1 MARLSWS
8 LRLLVLALCLG
19 VAACAEREVGTR
31 KRPFTMYFVPSM
43 DAQDLATNA
52 DVVGEFVARHVS
64 RALYGEEGRFF
75 VRARVP
81 MNYVAVVEA
90 FGAGRADFA
99 ALNTFGYVL
108 GHEIKGYP
116 MEAVLMVLRGESR
129 DERTYCAQIVV
140 RSDSGIETLEDLS
153 GRSFAFT
160 DPSSS
165 AGFLLPL
172 RLFRQHGVELGNV
185 VFAHKH
191 DSVVSMVYQ
200 GQVDAGATYYSPPQ
214 RVEGPEGP
222 REVARDAR
230 SRVLHQYPDVLER
243 VRILAFTD
251 HVVNEP
257 WVLRSDLS
265 PDPARNRAL
274 REAVVEALLAFT
286 ATPEGV
292 AIIDKLYNVRAVTA
306 IDDAEYARGVAGFV
320 DEVEEALRAYERDG
334 GMRP

>member
-1 MARLSWS
+1 MTYGIYRPGF
-8 LRLLVLALCLG
+8 LLLLIALMIS
-19 VAACAEREVGTR
+19 ACAGQEIGTK

-52 DVVGEFVARHVS
+52 EQLGDFVARRVS
-64 RALYGEEGRFF
+64 LALHGEEHRFF

-116 MEAVLMVLRGESR
+116 MEAALMVLRGENG

-140 RSDSGIETLEDLS
+140 RADSGIERLEDLA

-165 AGFLLPL
+165 AGFLLPM
-172 RLFRQHGVELGNV
+172 RLFRKHGIALGNV

-191 DSVVSMVYQ
+191 DSVISMVYQ
-200 GQVDAGATYYSPPQ
+200 GQVDAGATYYSPP
-214 RVEGPEGP
+214 RLVEGPDGIVEI
-222 REVARDAR
+222 ARDAR
-230 SRVLHQYPDVLER
+230 SRVLHQYPDVIEK

-257 WVLRSDLS
+257 WVIRSDLD
-265 PDPARNRAL
+265 PDPERDRAI
-274 REAVVEALLAFT
+274 REAVVEALLEFT
-286 ATPEGV
+286 RTPEGT

-306 IDDAEYARGVAGFV
+306 VDNAEYAALTAGYV
-320 DEVEEALRAYERDG
+320 DEVEEALMTYEREG
-334 GMRP
+334 GMAP